1 MEELEHSIFQNT
13 KIDEASLLAF
23 GFSKAHDHFEY
34 RGSLA
39 SSGLDYVVQVS
50 FNGEVQ
56 IHVYEDGEEYEGYRR
71 QILGN
76 FNGAMKEEIIALL
89 AQIKKACFISLR
101 QPTYFLIPSN
111 PKIYDIDRGFAQNQ
125 GYLDWPA
132 KKKLHEGD
140 IVYIYSAV
148 PFKGIRYRCLVVAV
162 GEAGEGYGSHTIYP
176 TLIHLEKA
184 YPQGTISL
192 EEAKAHG
199 LKTVRFAHKMNP
211 ETGKYFDSF

>member
-1 MEELEHSIFQNT
+1 MLELERSLFENT
-13 KIDEASLLAF
+13 RADFDSLLAF
-23 GFSKAHDHFEY
+23 GFAKVEGGYEHRSNLT
-34 RGSLA
+34 GSGFAL
-39 SSGLDYVVQVS
+39 LVQV
-50 FNGEVQ
+50 NDKGEVR
-56 IHVYEDGEEYEGYRR
+56 VRVLEDEEEYEGYRR
-71 QILGN
+71 QVLGA
-76 FNGAMKEEIIALL
+76 FNAVMKEEIVSFLTEVR
-89 AQIKKACFISLR
+89 QRCFVSLR
-101 QPTYFLIPSN
+101 KPTYFLIPSN

-162 GEAGEGYGSHTIYP
+162 GEAGEGYGSRTIYP
-176 TLIHLEKA
+176 TLIRLEKT
-184 YPQGTISL
+184 YPQGAISL